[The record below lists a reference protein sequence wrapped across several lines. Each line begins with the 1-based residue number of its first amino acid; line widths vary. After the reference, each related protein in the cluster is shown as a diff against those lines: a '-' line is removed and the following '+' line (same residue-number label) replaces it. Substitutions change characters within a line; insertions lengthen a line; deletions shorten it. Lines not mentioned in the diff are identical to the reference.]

1 MPKLSFS
8 TNISSF
14 MPFFVLNLRFV
25 FMMILQYTWEYSD
38 WNDYVIPTQNF
49 SFDITKHD
57 DLDEGKVEYTIEN
70 MGINQ
75 KRLASTA
82 FAGSRI

>member
-8 TNISSF
+8 ADIPSF

-25 FMMILQYTWEYSD
+25 FMMILQYSWEYFD
-38 WNDYVIPTQNF
+38 WNDYVIPIQNF
-49 SFDITKHD
+49 SFDITKHNY
-57 DLDEGKVEYTIEN
+57 LDKGKVEYTIEN

-82 FAGSRI
+82 SAGSKI